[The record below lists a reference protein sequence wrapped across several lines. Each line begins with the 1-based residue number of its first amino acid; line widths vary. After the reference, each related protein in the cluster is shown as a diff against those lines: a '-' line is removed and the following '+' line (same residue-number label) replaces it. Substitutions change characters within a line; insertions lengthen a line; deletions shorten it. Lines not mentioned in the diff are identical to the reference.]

1 MFCMWAKG
9 IDELYFNLVLVIVW
23 LDNNKVVQ
31 WLGRWGSEGLSMFMS
46 EQGHKAPTKK

>member
-9 IDELYFNLVLVIVW
+9 INELCFNLVSVMVW